1 MESLRRFGKSF
12 QEELCQL
19 ILEDR
24 SFCDQMEEVEVVKYL
39 ELKYLQVFTQLIM
52 DYRDK
57 YKSHPTYGTMKTMV
71 KAGLVEES
79 PTIKEQLRKYYARVL
94 AGDVKGNDF
103 TRDKALDF
111 CKKQVLKE
119 AMIKSVELL
128 KRSTTEYDQIQKM
141 INDALNKGVDNKF
154 GHDWHKDLEQRY
166 VTVPRNPQSTGW
178 PRIDEITQGGLG
190 KRELAVV
197 IAPTGAGKSMVLT
210 HIGSKAIMDGKT
222 VIHYTLELADA
233 VIGQRYDSCITGV
246 QLGDLMANK
255 ERIQEIISEI
265 DGELIIKEYPAK
277 SASTNTIMSHIEKM
291 RKRGIE
297 PDMVIVDYAD
307 LLRPVRHTAEKRH
320 DLENIYEELR
330 AIGQT
335 YDIPVVTAS
344 QTNRS
349 GLNAEVITMESISEA
364 FNKCFVA
371 DFIISLSRTTID
383 KQSNQGRVFV
393 AKNRN
398 GPDGIIYPA
407 FVDWTN
413 VKIKVLQPNN
423 SEEELV
429 APTTTEALTFL
440 KEKYQ
445 RLRK

>member
-1 MESLRRFGKSF
+1 MESLKRFGKSF

-24 SFCDQMEEVEVVKYL
+24 SFCDQMEEVEVVRYL
-39 ELKYLQVFTQLIM
+39 ELKYLQVFAQLIM

-57 YKSHPTYGTMKTMV
+57 YKTHPTYGTMKTMV
-71 KAGLVEES
+71 KAGLSEES
-79 PTIKEQLRKYYARVL
+79 GTIKDQLRRYYARVL
-94 AGDVKGNDF
+94 SGEVKGNDF
-103 TRDKALDF
+103 TRDKALGF

-128 KRSTTEYDQIQKM
+128 KKSTTEYDQIQKM

-154 GHDWHKDLEQRY
+154 GHDWHKDLEARY
-166 VTVPRNPQSTGW
+166 LSVARDPQSSGW
-178 PRIDEITQGGLG
+178 PRIDEITQGGFG
-190 KRELAVV
+190 KRELAVA
-197 IAPTGAGKSMVLT
+197 IAPTGAGKSMVLV
-210 HIGSKAIMDGKT
+210 HLGKQAIQAGKT
-222 VIHYTLELADA
+222 VVHYTLELADT
-233 VIGQRYDSCITGV
+233 VVGQRYDSCITGV
-246 QLGDLMANK
+246 HLGDLKQNK
-255 ERIQEIISEI
+255 ERINEIISEI

-277 SASTNTIMSHIEKM
+277 SASTNTIKSHIEKM
-291 RKRGIE
+291 RKRGVE

-307 LLRPVRHTAEKRH
+307 LLRPIRHSSEKRH

-330 AIGQT
+330 AIAQT
-335 YDIPVVTAS
+335 YDLPVITAS

-349 GLNAEVITMESISEA
+349 GLSAEVITMESISEA

-371 DFIISLSRTTID
+371 DFIFSLSRTTID
-383 KQSNQGRVFV
+383 KQSNQGRIYV

-398 GPDGIIYPA
+398 GPDGLVFPA
-407 FVDWTN
+407 FVDWSN
-413 VKIKVLQPNN
+413 VNIKVLKPKVG
-423 SEEELV
+423 EEENV
-429 APTTTEALTFL
+429 APSTTEALSFL